1 MKISIGQNLSR
12 EHYVNLWGPESTV
25 NGFHKKKHEYWLV
38 YFKILQFSDFF
49 SCNCISMYLKTR

>member
-25 NGFHKKKHEYWLV
+25 NGFHKKKTR
-38 YFKILQFSDFF
+38 ILARIF
-49 SCNCISMYLKTR
+49 